1 MRQDIYQR
9 FMSKVSPEPMSG
21 CWLWTGAVNRIGYGM
36 FHIKHDKETNKSYAA
51 LAHRFSFELHAGK
64 KLGEL
69 CALHKCDNPACV
81 NPDHIYAGTQAHN
94 VADMDAKGRR
104 INRPLHGSNH
114 SNSKLKENDIL
125 QIKILRNMG
134 FKQKEIGSI
143 FGVSQVQIGNIL
155 RGKQWNHLQEQAQ

>member
-36 FHIKHDKETNKSYAA
+36 FHLKHDKKTNKSYAA
-51 LAHRFSFELHAGK
+51 LAHRFSFEFHTGK
-64 KLGEL
+64 DLGEL
-69 CALHKCDNPACV
+69 YALHKCDNPACV
-81 NPDHIYAGTQAHN
+81 NPDHIYAGTQADN

-104 INRPLHGSNH
+104 INRPLCGSKH
-114 SNSKLKENDIL
+114 SNSKLKEDDIL
-125 QIKILRNMG
+125 HIKTLRNMG
-134 FKQKEIGSI
+134 LKQKEIGNI